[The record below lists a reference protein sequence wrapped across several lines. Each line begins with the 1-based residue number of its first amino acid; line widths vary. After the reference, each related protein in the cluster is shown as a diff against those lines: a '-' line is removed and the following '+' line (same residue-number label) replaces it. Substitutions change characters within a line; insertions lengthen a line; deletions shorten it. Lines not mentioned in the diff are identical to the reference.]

1 MNERQEQ
8 SFFSPVIHHSSFII
22 PMVKAYVA
30 LGSNLGDRQGHL
42 ERAVQALRDH
52 PTVTVHRVSS
62 FLETAPVGGPP
73 GQGRYL
79 NAAAEIE
86 TTLSAEELLRLL
98 LEIEQG
104 LGRVRHQRHGPRTI
118 DLDLLLYGN

>member
-1 MNERQEQ
+1 MKDRNSL
-8 SFFSPVIHHSSFII
+8 SFLLSFIIHHSSFII

-52 PTVTVHRVSS
+52 PAVTVHRVSS
-62 FLETAPVGGPP
+62 FLDTAPVGGPP

-104 LGRVRHQRHGPRTI
+104 LGR
-118 DLDLLLYGN
+118 